1 MIRGNLYKVVFC
13 LGMSQN
19 DDFIQKFDFKI
30 VVFGFYR
37 GFPSD
42 TFLKSAFLKNR
53 EHKQK

>member
-19 DDFIQKFDFKI
+19 DDFMQKFDFKI

-37 GFPSD
+37 GSLRILF
-42 TFLKSAFLKNR
+42 
-53 EHKQK
+53 